1 MCSEEVAIER
11 RVAEV
16 LKAAG
21 ARLELSWGFTLYH
34 RDDLPPRT
42 SFKTYSSFRRAVQ
55 EEPGAT
61 VRPEVPP
68 PRSWRPPPAP
78 VHDEPGAGRLPE
90 DLGFGDLAFPPR
102 DDRAPVEFVGGE
114 RVALAWVTTYV
125 SKFLERY
132 YVGAT
137 NTMRKGKSAIGRD
150 ATTKFSPWL
159 AHGCVSARR
168 IYHLVEK
175 LERQRR
181 ASDAT
186 GWLKHELVWRDY
198 LRFAGMAEVWGDSI
212 FKRDGI
218 GGALQGIEW
227 VRDGAVASERLERW
241 IEGRTGY
248 PFVDAFMRELAA
260 TGYTTHCGREC
271 ACWFLVRDLGVDWR
285 LGAAYF
291 ESILIDYEPT
301 ANWGNWAYRIASTT
315 PPRLLADDGATR
327 SREMLLWAGAHDPH
341 AVHVASGFRS
351 SPPRRLAL
359 EPWRLLAAAEG
370 APPTRR
376 RAAAAGEEAG
386 VVCDA
391 PSRMAEEATCA
402 ACEAPRPRLGW
413 GDFRR
418 RRLPAARRAPVHL
431 RRPPHRR
438 GGGGGGGS
446 RSPPGRRSRA
456 RRRRG
461 RCRRSERRRHGG
473 GGGRAGGGGRGRG
486 RGGGRHRR
494 RGWGGAAIA

>member
-1 MCSEEVAIER
+1 MR
-11 RVAEV
+11 
-16 LKAAG
+16 
-21 ARLELSWGFTLYH
+21 
-34 RDDLPPRT
+34 LPPRT

-55 EEPGAT
+55 EEPGAA

-78 VHDEPGAGRLPE
+78 VHEEPGAGRLPE
-90 DLGFGDLAFPPR
+90 DLGFGDLVFPPR

-114 RVALAWVTTYV
+114 RVALAWVNTYV

-198 LRFAGMAEVWGDSI
+198 LRFAGMAGVWGDSI

-218 GGALQGIEW
+218 GGALRGIEW

-341 AVHVASGFRS
+341 AVHVRVWLPELAAL
-351 SPPRRLAL
+351 PACLAL

-370 APPTRR
+370 CTADPGGAPLLPPTRP
-376 RAAAAGEEAG
+376 AWI
-386 VVCDA
+386 D
-391 PSRMAEEATCA
+391 
-402 ACEAPRPRLGW
+402 
-413 GDFRR
+413 DR
-418 RRLPAARRAPVHL
+418 RRLEVERRSGSPPNKIITQSAARLSRGS
-431 RRPPHRR
+431 RR
-438 GGGGGGGS
+438 GS
-446 RSPPGRRSRA
+446 S
-456 RRRRG
+456 
-461 RCRRSERRRHGG
+461 
-473 GGGRAGGGGRGRG
+473 
-486 RGGGRHRR
+486 
-494 RGWGGAAIA
+494 